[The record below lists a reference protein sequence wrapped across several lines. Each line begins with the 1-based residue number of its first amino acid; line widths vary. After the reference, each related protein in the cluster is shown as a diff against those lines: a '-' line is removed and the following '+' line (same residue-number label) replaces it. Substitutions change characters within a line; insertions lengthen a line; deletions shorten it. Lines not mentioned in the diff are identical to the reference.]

1 MEEWVLLF
9 DLLYSYLK
17 QCHETWKVL
26 QKLKG
31 RPNYLTQAQQVD
43 QKEVLEGNQGE
54 EYTSIDNDN
63 LYAEPRQLKQGQYLY
78 PVIFEPV
85 KNIRLSISSYQV
97 TTFVDL
103 SPYFQ
108 YFEEYERY
116 LNNFRID
123 LADRSRM
130 SYLAK
135 YHHDAGKLRHQY
147 PQTELDR
154 IDCERQEF
162 CNEISNKPMCHR
174 LVFQFCMTQRQ
185 YYQITNATKH
195 LHTTF
200 LSLKNRFLG
209 IIDYWDETLQ
219 SVTVQQGNT
228 TRKKRHSTPGT
239 VPLKAKNQIVHDM
252 DVLAAAVEWIE
263 KKRWNPQQPQDV
275 WVAPEKLEMGQII
288 TREEK
293 GVHRYSRKKRNP
305 LVWAGLGWGVYSNKR
320 QIDKIKKNIRKLQD
334 QNILQAKQIDELA
347 RYMNLTME
355 RVRQHDQK
363 LYELEVELV
372 QLRSSLV
379 SLSYDFDYTVI
390 INYLL
395 RNAQT
400 AVHRLM
406 IGLIAAQYN
415 VDRILEYL
423 RAMATHQCSP
433 VLISPPALRRLLR
446 KVKDRITP
454 NPRLKLP
461 YHIDKDIWKF
471 YDVLKVTPVVLDKLL
486 VILLTIPLTN
496 QSLEMNLYRVHNLP
510 LTAPDLHM
518 TAIYSLEGEYLAIGK
533 KGMYVAIPDRESIQ
547 ICIMSE
553 LGLCT
558 MKTALYPAD
567 MVEWCL
573 YALFQENDKKIDQYC
588 KYQFKQT
595 DSNYATSLGGF
606 MWAIS
611 AVITEKLQ
619 VRCLTETHVV
629 DIRPPVEIVY
639 IGNGCEGYSPH
650 LFIPARSTLTS
661 EINIFE
667 REQYFLKFNLK
678 YRADSKIG
686 VWAKLKF
693 RLQSKEEARKEVQ
706 KWAEL
711 QPMTMEYLGQ
721 KLDLIDTENYPFE
734 LPTKALLL
742 LLIIV
747 TLIIVTGL
755 VIALVKW
762 WKGRKGS
769 REIKNML
776 KLMQIKD
783 RMRYFFPQTNLPENK
798 ASHHVREPVVPTA
811 PIDHGTPRRKSLGS
825 LPDLELE
832 LVKPQTQVQVH
843 ALPKASQSAPKQN
856 LADEEQLTLPTHHKF
871 QRPALAHI
879 QVDDEPIDPPHHNLQ
894 KDGEPVQTLIRQ
906 IVKDAETADR
916 YAKYVNRKSK
926 EELDKPEP
934 LDGPNHGVPS
944 T

>member
-1 MEEWVLLF
+1 MGYVKSLGIIILMI
-9 DLLYSYLK
+9 
-17 QCHETWKVL
+17 
-26 QKLKG
+26 
-31 RPNYLTQAQQVD
+31 PLTQTQQVD
-43 QKEVLEGNQGE
+43 QEEVLEGDQGGQ
-54 EYTSIDNDN
+54 YTSIDNDD
-63 LYAEPRQLKQGQYLY
+63 LYAEPRKLKQGQYLY
-78 PVIFEPV
+78 PVIFEPI
-85 KNIRLSISSYQV
+85 KYIRLSISSYQV

-103 SPYFQ
+103 APYFE
-108 YFEEYERY
+108 YFESYERY
-116 LNNFRID
+116 LNNFIVD
-123 LADRSRM
+123 LSDRSRM

-135 YHHDAGKLRHQY
+135 YHHDAGRLRHKY
-147 PQTELDR
+147 KQTELDR
-154 IDCERQEF
+154 INCEQPMF
-162 CNEISNKPMCHR
+162 CNRHSNRHMCDR
-174 LVFQFCMTQRQ
+174 LVFQFCMSQHQ
-185 YYQITNATKH
+185 YYQITNATQH
-195 LHTTF
+195 LQTTF
-200 LSLKNRFLG
+200 LTLKNRFLG

-219 SVTVQQGNT
+219 LVTVQEENT
-228 TRKKRHSTPGT
+228 TRKKRHSAKST
-239 VPLKAKNQIVHDM
+239 VPLKAKNQIAHEM
-252 DVLAAAVEWIE
+252 DVLTAAVEWIE
-263 KKRWNPQQPQDV
+263 KKRWSPQQPQDV
-275 WVAPEKLEMGQII
+275 WVTPENLEMGQII
-288 TREEK
+288 TREEEE
-293 GVHRYSRKKRNP
+293 GYMYSHKKRNP

-320 QIDKIKKNIRKLQD
+320 QIDKIKDNIRKLQD
-334 QNILQAKQIDELA
+334 QNILQEKQIDELA

-355 RVRQHDQK
+355 WVRQHDQK

-379 SLSYDFDYTVI
+379 SLTYDFDYNVV

-406 IGLIAAQYN
+406 IGLIVAQYN
-415 VDRILEYL
+415 LDRILQYL

-433 VLISPPALRRLLR
+433 VLILPPALRTLLR

-471 YDVLKVTPVVLDKLL
+471 YDVLKVTLVVLDRLL
-486 VILLTIPLTN
+486 VILLTIPLTD

-518 TAIYSLEGEYLAIGK
+518 TATYDLEGEYLAIGK

-595 DSNYATSLGGF
+595 DNNYATSLGGF

-619 VRCLTETHVV
+619 VCCLTKTHVV

-639 IGNGCEGYSPH
+639 IGNGCKGYSPH
-650 LFIPARSTLTS
+650 LYIPARSTLTS

-667 REQYFLKFNLK
+667 RGQYFLKFNAK
-678 YRADSKIG
+678 YQTDPKIG
-686 VWAKLKF
+686 IWAKLKF

-711 QPMTMEYLGQ
+711 QPITMEYLGQ
-721 KLDLIDTENYPFE
+721 KLDLIDTEKYPFE

-747 TLIIVTGL
+747 TLIIVIGL

-762 WKGRKGS
+762 WKGHEGS
-769 REIKNML
+769 KEIKNMV
-776 KLMQIKD
+776 KLLQIKD
-783 RMRYFFPQTNLPENK
+783 HMRYFFPPTNLPENK
-798 ASHHVREPVVPTA
+798 ASHQVREPVTPTA
-811 PIDHGTPRRKSLGS
+811 PVDHGTPRRKSLG
-825 LPDLELE
+825 LPPDAELE
-832 LVKPQTQVQVH
+832 LVKPETQVQVH
-843 ALPKASQSAPKQN
+843 ALPKASQSTPKQN
-856 LADEEQLTLPTHHKF
+856 PVDEEQSIVPTHFKF
-871 QRPALAHI
+871 R
-879 QVDDEPIDPPHHNLQ
+879 
-894 KDGEPVQTLIRQ
+894 
-906 IVKDAETADR
+906 
-916 YAKYVNRKSK
+916 
-926 EELDKPEP
+926 
-934 LDGPNHGVPS
+934 
-944 T
+944 

>member
-1 MEEWVLLF
+1 MGYIKSLGIIILMI
-9 DLLYSYLK
+9 
-17 QCHETWKVL
+17 
-26 QKLKG
+26 
-31 RPNYLTQAQQVD
+31 RLTQTQQVN
-43 QKEVLEGNQGE
+43 QEEVLEGDQGGQ
-54 EYTSIDNDN
+54 YTLIDNDD
-63 LYAEPRQLKQGQYLY
+63 LYAEHRKLKQGQYLY
-78 PVIFEPV
+78 PVIFEPI

-103 SPYFQ
+103 GPYFE
-108 YFEEYERY
+108 YFESYESY
-116 LNNFRID
+116 LNNFIVD

-135 YHHDAGKLRHQY
+135 YHHDAGKLRHKY
-147 PQTELDR
+147 PQTELDQ
-154 IDCERQEF
+154 INCEWQNF
-162 CNEISNKPMCHR
+162 CDEVSNKPMCHR
-174 LVFQFCMTQRQ
+174 LVFQFCMSQRQ

-195 LHTTF
+195 LQSTF
-200 LSLKNRFLG
+200 LTLKNKFLG
-209 IIDYWDETLQ
+209 MIDYWDETLQ
-219 SVTVQQGNT
+219 SVMVQEENT
-228 TRKKRHSTPGT
+228 TRKKRHSTKST
-239 VPLKAKNQIVHDM
+239 VPFRAKNQIAHEM
-252 DVLAAAVEWIE
+252 DVLTDTVEWIE
-263 KKRWNPQQPQDV
+263 KKRWSPQQPQNV
-275 WVAPEKLEMGQII
+275 WVTPEKLEMGQIE
-288 TREEK
+288 TQEEE
-293 GVHRYSRKKRNP
+293 GVHLYSRKKRNP

-320 QIDKIKKNIRKLQD
+320 QIDKIKDNIRKLQD
-334 QNILQAKQIDELA
+334 QNILQEKQIDELA
-347 RYMNLTME
+347 QYMNLTME

-372 QLRSSLV
+372 QLRSSLI
-379 SLSYDFDYTVI
+379 SLTYDFDYNVV

-423 RAMATHQCSP
+423 RAMAAHQCSP
-433 VLISPPALRRLLR
+433 VLISPPALRTLLR

-471 YDVLKVTPVVLDKLL
+471 YDVLKVTPVVLDRLL
-486 VILLTIPLTN
+486 VILLTIPLTD

-518 TAIYSLEGEYLAIGK
+518 TANYSLEGEYLAIAK

-558 MKTALYPAD
+558 MKTALHPAD

-588 KYQFKQT
+588 KYQFRQT

-606 MWAIS
+606 MWVIS

-619 VRCLTETHVV
+619 IRCLTETHVV

-650 LFIPARSTLTS
+650 LYIPARSTLTS

-667 REQYFLKFNLK
+667 RGQYFLKFNAK
-678 YRADSKIG
+678 YQIDSNIG
-686 VWAKLKF
+686 IWAKLKF
-693 RLQSKEEARKEVQ
+693 RLQTKDEARKEVQ

-721 KLDLIDTENYPFE
+721 KLDLIDTEKYPFE

-742 LLIIV
+742 MLIIV
-747 TLIIVTGL
+747 TLIIVIGL
-755 VIALVKW
+755 VIALAKW

-769 REIKNML
+769 KEIKNMV
-776 KLMQIKD
+776 KLLQIKD
-783 RMRYFFPQTNLPENK
+783 HMRNFFPHATLTESK
-798 ASHHVREPVVPTA
+798 ANCQAREPVTPSA
-811 PIDHGTPRRKSLGS
+811 PLSETPRRRSLG
-825 LPDLELE
+825 LQPDVELE
-832 LVKPQTQVQVH
+832 LVPETQLQVH
-843 ALPKASQSAPKQN
+843 SLPSASQPAPESN
-856 LADEEQLTLPTHHKF
+856 PVSEEQTAASSHHK
-871 QRPALAHI
+871 P
-879 QVDDEPIDPPHHNLQ
+879 Q
-894 KDGEPVQTLIRQ
+894 KDGETSA
-906 IVKDAETADR
+906 DADPTDCKR
-916 YAKYVNRKSK
+916 
-926 EELDKPEP
+926 
-934 LDGPNHGVPS
+934 H
-944 T
+944 

>member
-1 MEEWVLLF
+1 
-9 DLLYSYLK
+9 
-17 QCHETWKVL
+17 
-26 QKLKG
+26 
-31 RPNYLTQAQQVD
+31 
-43 QKEVLEGNQGE
+43 
-54 EYTSIDNDN
+54 
-63 LYAEPRQLKQGQYLY
+63 
-78 PVIFEPV
+78 
-85 KNIRLSISSYQV
+85 
-97 TTFVDL
+97 
-103 SPYFQ
+103 
-108 YFEEYERY
+108 
-116 LNNFRID
+116 
-123 LADRSRM
+123 
-130 SYLAK
+130 
-135 YHHDAGKLRHQY
+135 
-147 PQTELDR
+147 
-154 IDCERQEF
+154 
-162 CNEISNKPMCHR
+162 
-174 LVFQFCMTQRQ
+174 
-185 YYQITNATKH
+185 
-195 LHTTF
+195 
-200 LSLKNRFLG
+200 
-209 IIDYWDETLQ
+209 
-219 SVTVQQGNT
+219 
-228 TRKKRHSTPGT
+228 
-239 VPLKAKNQIVHDM
+239 
-252 DVLAAAVEWIE
+252 
-263 KKRWNPQQPQDV
+263 
-275 WVAPEKLEMGQII
+275 
-288 TREEK
+288 
-293 GVHRYSRKKRNP
+293 
-305 LVWAGLGWGVYSNKR
+305 
-320 QIDKIKKNIRKLQD
+320 
-334 QNILQAKQIDELA
+334 
-347 RYMNLTME
+347 MNLTME
-355 RVRQHDQK
+355 WVRQHDQK

-379 SLSYDFDYTVI
+379 SLTYDFDYNVV

-415 VDRILEYL
+415 VDCILEYL

-433 VLISPPALRRLLR
+433 VLISPPALRTLLR

-471 YDVLKVTPVVLDKLL
+471 YDVLKVTLVVLDRLL
-486 VILLTIPLTN
+486 VILLTISNRLLVILLMIPLTD

-510 LTAPDLHM
+510 LTTLDLHM
-518 TAIYSLEGEYLAIGK
+518 TATYDLEGEYLAIGK

-619 VRCLTETHVV
+619 VHCLTETHVV

-667 REQYFLKFNLK
+667 RGQYFLKFNVK
-678 YRADSKIG
+678 YRTDSKIG
-686 VWAKLKF
+686 IWAKLKF

-721 KLDLIDTENYPFE
+721 KLDLIDTEKYPFE

-747 TLIIVTGL
+747 TLIIVIGL

-762 WKGRKGS
+762 WKGHEGS
-769 REIKNML
+769 KEIKNMV
-776 KLMQIKD
+776 KLLQIKD
-783 RMRYFFPQTNLPENK
+783 RMRYFFPPTNLPENK
-798 ASHHVREPVVPTA
+798 ASHHVREPVILTA
-811 PIDHGTPRRKSLGS
+811 PIDHGTPRRKSLG
-825 LPDLELE
+825 LPPDAELE
-832 LVKPQTQVQVH
+832 LVKPETQVQVH
-843 ALPKASQSAPKQN
+843 ALPEASQSAPKQN
-856 LADEEQLTLPTHHKF
+856 PLDEKQSVVSTHRKF
-871 QRPALAHI
+871 QRPASVYNPVDEEQSAAPSYHKPQRPASAHI
-879 QVDDEPIDPPHHNLQ
+879 LVDDEPVDSSHHNFQ

-906 IVKDAETADR
+906 IVKDTEAADR
-916 YAKYVNRKSK
+916 YAKYVNRKSR

-934 LDGPNHGVPS
+934 TDDPSHGVHS

>member
-1 MEEWVLLF
+1 MI
-9 DLLYSYLK
+9 
-17 QCHETWKVL
+17 C
-26 QKLKG
+26 
-31 RPNYLTQAQQVD
+31 LTQTQQVD
-43 QKEVLEGNQGE
+43 QEEVLEGDQGGQN
-54 EYTSIDNDN
+54 TSIDNDD
-63 LYAEPRQLKQGQYLY
+63 LYAEPRKLKQGQYLY
-78 PVIFEPV
+78 PMIFEPI

-103 SPYFQ
+103 GPYFE
-108 YFEEYERY
+108 YFESYERY
-116 LNNFRID
+116 LNNFIVD
-123 LADRSRM
+123 LSDRSRM

-135 YHHDAGKLRHQY
+135 YHHDAGKLRHKY
-147 PQTELDR
+147 KQTELDR
-154 IDCERQEF
+154 INCEQPTF
-162 CNEISNKPMCHR
+162 CNRQSNRHMCDR
-174 LVFQFCMTQRQ
+174 LVFQFCMSQHQ
-185 YYQITNATKH
+185 YYQITNATQH
-195 LHTTF
+195 LQTTF
-200 LSLKNRFLG
+200 LTLKNRFLG
-209 IIDYWDETLQ
+209 IIDYWNETLQ
-219 SVTVQQGNT
+219 SVTVGEEENT
-228 TRKKRHSTPGT
+228 NRKKRHSS
-239 VPLKAKNQIVHDM
+239 VPSRAKNQIAHEM
-252 DVLAAAVEWIE
+252 DVLTDAVEWIE
-263 KKRWNPQQPQDV
+263 KKRWSPQQPQDV
-275 WVAPEKLEMGQII
+275 WVTPEKLEMGQII
-288 TREEK
+288 TREEE
-293 GVHRYSRKKRNP
+293 GVHLYSRKKRNP

-320 QIDKIKKNIRKLQD
+320 QIDKIKDNIRKLQD
-334 QNILQAKQIDELA
+334 QNILQEKQIDELA
-347 RYMNLTME
+347 QYMNLTME
-355 RVRQHDQK
+355 RVRQHVQK

-379 SLSYDFDYTVI
+379 SLTYDFDYNVV

-406 IGLIAAQYN
+406 IGLIVAQYN

-433 VLISPPALRRLLR
+433 VLISPPALRMLLR

-471 YDVLKVTPVVLDKLL
+471 YDVLKVTPVVLDRLL
-486 VILLTIPLTN
+486 VILLTIPLTD
-496 QSLEMNLYRVHNLP
+496 QSLEMNLYQVHNLP

-518 TAIYSLEGEYLAIGK
+518 TATYSLEGEYLAIGK

-558 MKTALYPAD
+558 MKTALYPVD

-573 YALFQENDKKIDQYC
+573 YTLFQEDDRKIYQYC
-588 KYQFKQT
+588 KYQFKQM

-639 IGNGCEGYSPH
+639 IGNGCEGYNPH
-650 LFIPARSTLTS
+650 LYIPAHSTLTS

-667 REQYFLKFNLK
+667 RGQYFLKFNAK
-678 YRADSKIG
+678 YRTDSKIG
-686 VWAKLKF
+686 IWAKLKF

-721 KLDLIDTENYPFE
+721 KLDLIDTEKYPFE

-747 TLIIVTGL
+747 TLVIVIGL

-762 WKGRKGS
+762 WKGHEGS
-769 REIKNML
+769 KEIKNMV
-776 KLMQIKD
+776 KLLQIKD
-783 RMRYFFPQTNLPENK
+783 HMRYFFPQTNLPENK
-798 ASHHVREPVVPTA
+798 ASHQIREPVTPTA
-811 PIDHGTPRRKSLGS
+811 PVDHGTPRRKSLG
-825 LPDLELE
+825 LPPDAELE
-832 LVKPQTQVQVH
+832 LVKPETQVQVH
-843 ALPKASQSAPKQN
+843 ALPRTSQSAPRQN
-856 LADEEQLTLPTHHKF
+856 PVDEEQSVVPSHRKF
-871 QRPALAHI
+871 Q
-879 QVDDEPIDPPHHNLQ
+879 
-894 KDGEPVQTLIRQ
+894 
-906 IVKDAETADR
+906 
-916 YAKYVNRKSK
+916 
-926 EELDKPEP
+926 
-934 LDGPNHGVPS
+934 
-944 T
+944 